1 MKNVLL
7 WVIVTALMDNK
18 MHREIRD
25 DPMWQKAQ
33 QCFHH
38 CTKENKIKKTLEFN
52 QLTIDLADCL
62 LSWVEE
68 MTNKY

>member
-1 MKNVLL
+1 MGYRNC
-7 WVIVTALMDNK
+7 LMDNI
-18 MHREIRD
+18 MQREIRD

-33 QCFHH
+33 QRFHH
-38 CTKENKIKKTLEFN
+38 CTEENKIKKTLEFN

-68 MTNKY
+68 MTNKYRCH